1 MESTQLDIMTI
12 MLEAGLVVKSVLIVL
27 ILCSI
32 VSWAII
38 LKKTKLY
45 KSLEEGKLR
54 FMDTFRSKDSLPEVF
69 QDCDGL
75 EFSPQKAL
83 FVEGHKEFTNINKAL
98 GEDKEALGTHFKDYG
113 LNILERSLRKGV
125 HKVDEK
131 LEDNLSTLASIGSIS
146 PFIGLFGT
154 VWGIINSFSGL
165 ASGGATLNSVAP
177 GIAEALV
184 ATAIGLL
191 AAIPAVWYF
200 NKFNNK
206 NLSIHSEMDDFGQD
220 FLNLIERYVAG
231 GK

>member
-1 MESTQLDIMTI
+1 MESVQLDIMSI
-12 MLEAGLVVKSVLIVL
+12 ILEAGIVVKLVLLIL
-27 ILCSI
+27 ILCSV

-38 LKKTKLY
+38 LKKLKLY
-45 KSLEEGKLR
+45 KNLKTAKTNFLN
-54 FMDTFRSKDSLPEVF
+54 TFKSKNSLPEVYEE
-69 QDCDGL
+69 CAGL

-83 FVEGHKEFTNINKAL
+83 FIEGHKEFVSINKTL
-98 GEDKEALGTHFKDYG
+98 GEDRNALNMHFKDYG
-113 LNILERSLRKGV
+113 LGILERSLKKGV
-125 HKVDEK
+125 HNVDER
-131 LEDNLSTLASIGSIS
+131 LESHLSTLASIGSIS

-191 AAIPAVWYF
+191 AAIPAVWFY
-200 NKFNNK
+200 NKFLNL